1 MSTFTKQ
8 HQRVF
13 PQGGKMIEDSGKKY
27 IEFPGEGGTGVMLA
41 EKLYHTTGTK
51 AGQRVTLTDK
61 MLKEIGCGQPGAG
74 WYASEKY
81 DGLRGVWTGKEL
93 VARPSKD
100 STTKMWTAKVFT
112 TVPSFF
118 QELLPPGV
126 ALDGE
131 VWMGRGNF
139 QKVSGLSSLKVT
151 KKNTLENITKTWE
164 DVVYKVFDSPSVE
177 GVYEERMAAVSKIMS
192 HIEKKWNKTERGKAG
207 ASCPIRL
214 VVSYRIK
221 DDEHLMKLY
230 TEMTK
235 SGAEGVMVR
244 APRNLYEAKR
254 SKLLLKM
261 KVQDDAEAVV
271 QEYMPGTGRLD
282 RKASDGVHPV
292 LGALKC
298 VMADGTVF
306 NIGTGM
312 TDEIRAN
319 YWDPESPYHI
329 PIGSTVNFSYMEL
342 TGEGVPRHPAYR
354 GVRTDVV
361 CEPPPQDGDFRVRIV
376 EEFKAIV
383 SKIKTDREPNYQFK
397 LRPYNK
403 AIKAFES
410 TTSPI
415 TTTSQALDILRQAGE
430 KLTKEDPAKPT
441 SSVLKNVAV
450 IIRTGTC
457 TKASKSRADPKTL
470 AVQELTKIPHVGD
483 VKAGELFD
491 TYNVTSVQ
499 ELRDCAPARGS
510 LTDAQSLG
518 LEHFEDL
525 QQRIPR
531 SEMDIWN
538 QLLFAYSLGRGVTA
552 GSYRRGN
559 SSSGDVDFLCR
570 GNLMTMTYLMQAI
583 SNNDDIEVLGCFGQ
597 GRTQWQGVMRLKR
610 RDFKARHVDIFCHDT
625 EYFGFALLH
634 STGSGEFNVNC
645 RKNALDK
652 GLSLSQYGFKP
663 KQLGL
668 IEKLEGKAS
677 DEAKILEY
685 IGMKYVEPNDRK

>member
-8 HQRVF
+8 YQRAF
-13 PQGGKMIEDSGKKY
+13 PLGGKMIEDSGKKY

-41 EKLYHTTGTK
+41 DKLYHTTGAK

-61 MLKEIGCGQPGAG
+61 MLKEFGCGQPGAG

-81 DGLRGVWTGKEL
+81 DGLRGVWTGKEF

-100 STTKMWTAKVFT
+100 KDTKLWTGKVFT

-118 QELLPPGV
+118 QELMPPGV

-151 KKNTLENITKTWE
+151 KKQTIEDITKTWE
-164 DVVYKVFDSPSVE
+164 GVIYMVFDSPSIE
-177 GVYEERMAAVSKIMS
+177 GPYEARMAAVSKIIL
-192 HIEKKWNKTERGKAG
+192 HIDKKWKKTERGRAG
-207 ASCPIRL
+207 VPCPVKL
-214 VVSYRIK
+214 VDSYRIK

-230 TEMTK
+230 TTMTD

-244 APRNLYEAKR
+244 APRNVYEAKR

-271 QEYMPGTGRLD
+271 QEYMAGTGRLAGL
-282 RKASDGVHPV
+282 ASDNKHQI
-292 LGALKC
+292 LGALRC
-298 VMADGTVF
+298 EMADGMVF

-319 YWDPESPYHI
+319 YWDPESPHHI
-329 PIGSTVNFSYMEL
+329 PLGCTVNFSYMEL

-361 CEPPPQDGDFRVRIV
+361 CAVPSQNGDFRERIV
-376 EEFKAIV
+376 DEFKAIIN
-383 SKIKTDREPNYQFK
+383 KIKTDREPNYQFK

-403 AIKAFES
+403 AIKAFEAADRIES
-410 TTSPI
+410 
-415 TTTSQALDILRQAGE
+415 TSQALDILRQAGE
-430 KLTKEDPAKPT
+430 KLAREDPEKPT
-441 SSVLKNVAV
+441 TSVLKNVAD

-457 TKASKSRADPKTL
+457 AKASKSRADPKTQ
-470 AVQELTKIPHVGD
+470 AVKELTEIPHIGD
-483 VKAGELFD
+483 AKAGELYD
-491 TYNVTSVQ
+491 KHNVSNPDQ
-499 ELRDCAPARGS
+499 LRNSTEARGE
-510 LTDAQSLG
+510 LTDAQKLG
-518 LEHFEDL
+518 LEHFEHL

-531 SEMDIWN
+531 TEMDMWDKVL
-538 QLLFAYSLGRGVTA
+538 QVLSLGRGVTA

-559 SSSGDVDFLCR
+559 SSSGDVDFLMR
-570 GNLMTMTYLMQAI
+570 GNTMTMSYLMQALEA
-583 SNNDDIEVLGCFGQ
+583 SDDVEVLGCFSRGH
-597 GRTQWQGVMRLKR
+597 TQWQGVMKLKR
-610 RDFKARHVDIFCHDT
+610 RDFKARHVDIFCH
-625 EYFGFALLH
+625 EPANFGFALLH
-634 STGSGEFNVNC
+634 STGSGDFNIKC
-645 RKNALDK
+645 RKHAIDK

-663 KQLGL
+663 KQMEFTL
-668 IEKLEGKAS
+668 KLEGKAS

-685 IGMKYVEPNDRK
+685 IGMEYVEPRDRA